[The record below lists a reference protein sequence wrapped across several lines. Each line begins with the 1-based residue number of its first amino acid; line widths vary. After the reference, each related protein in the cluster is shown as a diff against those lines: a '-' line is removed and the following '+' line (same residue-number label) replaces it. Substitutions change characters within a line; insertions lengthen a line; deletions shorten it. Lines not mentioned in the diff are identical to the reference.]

1 MRKLFALLYLLL
13 SLSLSGCGG
22 GSTNTEPSAEASNS
36 IQITG
41 QLSNISA
48 SMNAAAASPDKLI
61 ILVDFENVVEIPVN
75 SDGTF
80 TINKDDISGDILIIF
95 PINEGSGEV
104 YGNIKVGATS
114 DESLDFI
121 NTSTLSASLN
131 LGFIDLTGNS
141 IAVTTVDSSNAF
153 KADKVSEVKQL
164 SRRDNGLAMYENGLR
179 NENID
184 AYIDIVF
191 RDSFSSVNNQY
202 STVISPVKDK
212 YQGIRP
218 RFYLDKEEYD
228 GILNVDLYPPSEITR
243 TGGQIMNPTTP
254 NTLVVNTSPQTLTV
268 EADYVSA
275 LPEGDWLLKDHS
287 NNEQIGSFMLSAA
300 SPFDVNDKFLGVIPK
315 VKIVSDGSG
324 VISSVK
330 VQLFTEST
338 DGTISQVSQSY
349 LNQLV
354 SDDPDVGMVFSY
366 VMDGDGS
373 SSNFIYDD
381 DNSTEDEMFFKTS
394 SSININNMS
403 RIIFSYTIGGS
414 KYQFFFE

>member
-1 MRKLFALLYLLL
+1 
-13 SLSLSGCGG
+13 
-22 GSTNTEPSAEASNS
+22 
-36 IQITG
+36 
-41 QLSNISA
+41 
-48 SMNAAAASPDKLI
+48 
-61 ILVDFENVVEIPVN
+61 
-75 SDGTF
+75 
-80 TINKDDISGDILIIF
+80 
-95 PINEGSGEV
+95 
-104 YGNIKVGATS
+104 
-114 DESLDFI
+114 
-121 NTSTLSASLN
+121 
-131 LGFIDLTGNS
+131 
-141 IAVTTVDSSNAF
+141 
-153 KADKVSEVKQL
+153 
-164 SRRDNGLAMYENGLR
+164 MYENGLR

-349 LNQLV
+349 LNQLI